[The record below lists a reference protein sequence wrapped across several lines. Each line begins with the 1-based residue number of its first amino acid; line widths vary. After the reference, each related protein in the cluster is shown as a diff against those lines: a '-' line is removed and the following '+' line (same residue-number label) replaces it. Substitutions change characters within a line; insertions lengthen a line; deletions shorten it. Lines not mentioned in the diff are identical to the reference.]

1 MQGSAH
7 GAASSLGTALLPYL
21 HGGWKLKRKCAC
33 MRSGEDWLVGKG
45 ETSGRV
51 AKHIPCRPH
60 LLWTEPYYCTT
71 LLLEERPTPEGLQ
84 HFSPEGKHV
93 HIPEEREG
101 FLFSCSGIQGIT
113 SHWPC
118 CLSSIITVNQW
129 HTRAWVPAASLAG
142 TRETLRHEQL
152 LVPAESQ
159 AWWQRGEAARGR
171 SHGKD
176 ASCLSPPSGLTLWL
190 KGQHQQPGS
199 KTA

>member
-1 MQGSAH
+1 MRACAVGRTGWS
-7 GAASSLGTALLPYL
+7 GRGKPV
-21 HGGWKLKRKCAC
+21 GGWLNTYP
-33 MRSGEDWLVGKG
+33 V
-45 ETSGRV
+45 
-51 AKHIPCRPH
+51 RPH

-113 SHWPC
+113 FHWPC

-142 TRETLRHEQL
+142 TRETLRHKQL

-159 AWWQRGEAARGR
+159 AWWQRGGAARGR

-176 ASCLSPPSGLTLWL
+176 ASGLSPPSGLTLWL